1 MSSCE
6 LSAIPAKAAI
16 KGIAT
21 EDKTET
27 NIHIISSK
35 HGKRHLAPAKVKKR
49 AAWACKYC
57 RARKVRCDVVYGS
70 PCRNCRWDKMECSI
84 QETRWQ
90 TNHVFVANK
99 VTGAE
104 VQNRPVASVINL
116 NGVAEVPKSTDASIG
131 SFTGLAVTKVSN
143 EAAATKEAIKH
154 GVPSLGDQV
163 PPGFK
168 PLPTKVAAEDVR
180 YLRSKGALS
189 VPSVP
194 LQSALLQAYVEHVNP
209 YMPLELF
216 PFLNAI
222 NAGDGRAEKVSLL
235 MYQAVMFAATAFV
248 DIEVLLEAGY
258 ANRKAARKSFFQ
270 KTRASRLSLIPEFQ
284 GLTKRLCSCCMI
296 STANRIKDKKGAWH
310 WIGVAISLAYTLC
323 LHRDPSTTSMSS
335 ARQKLYKRIWWSCF
349 MRDRL
354 IALGM
359 RQPSRIHDKDFDVP
373 MLEESDFEI
382 EVFPQDNNILPR
394 QCAVVRDTTMQ
405 HELADL
411 FIAKVQL
418 CICIGHVLNSM
429 YSDDMR
435 NKVFPENSTNSTS
448 MLLPKKK
455 LDNMECFLSI
465 KLELLAWAEA
475 LPPCCRYTP
484 LIRLDIKN
492 SNATIAVQRTLLHML
507 YYTIDLTLHRPQ
519 LLPPSPTQVMTGPS
533 VVQGVS
539 RLHVRNAT
547 IYITRMASDLHHL
560 GLDRFLPVTGVTVIL
575 PAMMIQLLE
584 MRNAAPQARVLAARG
599 FQQCM
604 CVMEQLREIYVAA
617 DDIVGFLDAALRKL
631 GIDVNELAAIGVTN
645 QDLKF
650 TETDSGGQTLL
661 AELNLDLAKGSPTPS
676 AVAISKETS
685 FADLT
690 SSIEQ
695 EVIDWNTVT
704 GTEIDLGQWLQFP
717 PEEARQQ

>member
-1 MSSCE
+1 M
-6 LSAIPAKAAI
+6 
-16 KGIAT
+16 T
-21 EDKTET
+21 YWYET
-27 NIHIISSK
+27 S
-35 HGKRHLAPAKVKKR
+35 
-49 AAWACKYC
+49 
-57 RARKVRCDVVYGS
+57 
-70 PCRNCRWDKMECSI
+70 E
-84 QETRWQ
+84 
-90 TNHVFVANK
+90 
-99 VTGAE
+99 
-104 VQNRPVASVINL
+104 
-116 NGVAEVPKSTDASIG
+116 
-131 SFTGLAVTKVSN
+131 
-143 EAAATKEAIKH
+143 
-154 GVPSLGDQV
+154 
-163 PPGFK
+163 
-168 PLPTKVAAEDVR
+168 
-180 YLRSKGALS
+180 
-189 VPSVP
+189 
-194 LQSALLQAYVEHVNP
+194 
-209 YMPLELF
+209 
-216 PFLNAI
+216 
-222 NAGDGRAEKVSLL
+222 
-235 MYQAVMFAATAFV
+235 
-248 DIEVLLEAGY
+248 
-258 ANRKAARKSFFQ
+258 
-270 KTRASRLSLIPEFQ
+270 
-284 GLTKRLCSCCMI
+284 
-296 STANRIKDKKGAWH
+296 DKKGAWH

-373 MLEESDFEI
+373 MLEESDFDI
-382 EVFPQDNNILPR
+382 EVFPQDDNILPR
-394 QCAVVRDTTMQ
+394 QCAVVRDITMQ

-418 CICIGHVLNSM
+418 CICIGHELNSM

-435 NKVFPENSTNSTS
+435 NKVIPENTTNSTS

-519 LLPPSPTQVMTGPS
+519 LLPPSPTQVMTSPS

-547 IYITRMASDLHHL
+547 IYITRMASELHHL

-575 PAMMIQLLE
+575 PAMMMQLLE

-599 FQQCM
+599 FQQC
-604 CVMEQLREIYVAA
+604 
-617 DDIVGFLDAALRKL
+617 
-631 GIDVNELAAIGVTN
+631 VTN
-645 QDLKF
+645 QDLEF
-650 TETDSGGQTLL
+650 TETDSGRQTLL

-704 GTEIDLGQWLQFP
+704 GTEVDLGQWLQFP

>member
-1 MSSCE
+1 MAANWALETESTRRVAIYNADILSFSPQLAAISGTSAYALSRLNMSACE
-6 LSAIPAKAAI
+6 LSAVPAKAAI
-16 KGIAT
+16 KEIAT

-27 NIHIISSK
+27 NIRSSKSIISSK
-35 HGKRHLAPAKVKKR
+35 HDKRYLAPAKVKKR
-49 AAWACKYC
+49 AAWACKHC

-90 TNHVFVANK
+90 TNHVSIANK

-104 VQNRPVASVINL
+104 VQNRPVANVINL
-116 NGVAEVPKSTDASIG
+116 NSVVEVRKSRGAAIG
-131 SFTGLAVTKVSN
+131 SFTGLAANKVSN
-143 EAAATKEAIKH
+143 EAAAAKEAIKH
-154 GVPSLGDQV
+154 GAPSLGDQV

-194 LQSALLQAYVEHVNP
+194 LQSALLQVYVEYVNP
-209 YMPLELF
+209 HMPLELF
-216 PFLNAI
+216 PFLNAT
-222 NAGDGRAEKVSLL
+222 NAGDGRAGKASLL

-258 ANRKAARKSFFQ
+258 ATRKAARKSFFQ
-270 KTRASRLSLIPEFQ
+270 KSRAS
-284 GLTKRLCSCCMI
+284 M
-296 STANRIKDKKGAWH
+296 
-310 WIGVAISLAYTLC
+310 AISLAYTLC
-323 LHRDPSTTSMSS
+323 LHRDPSTTSMSA
-335 ARQKLYKRIWWSCF
+335 ARQKLGKRIWWSCF

-359 RQPSRIHDKDFDVP
+359 RQPSRIHDEDFDVP

-382 EVFPQDNNILPR
+382 EVFPKGNNILLR

-405 HELADL
+405 QELAAL

-435 NKVFPENSTNSTS
+435 DKAIPENTTINTC
-448 MLLPKKK
+448 MLLPNKK
-455 LDNMECFLSI
+455 LDNTEWFLSI
-465 KLELLAWAEA
+465 NLELVAWAEA

-484 LIRLDIKN
+484 LMPLDIKN

-507 YYTIDLTLHRPQ
+507 YYTIELTLHRPQ
-519 LLPPSPTQVMTGPS
+519 LLPPSPTQVMTTPS

-547 IYITRMASDLHHL
+547 IYITRMASELHHL
-560 GLDRFLPVTGVTVIL
+560 RLDRFLPVTGVTVIL

-584 MRNAAPQARVLAARG
+584 MTNPAPRARVLAARG
-599 FQQCM
+599 FQQCL
-604 CVMEQLREIYVAA
+604 CVMEKLREIYVAA

-631 GIDVNELAAIGVTN
+631 GIDVNELAATDLTN

-650 TETDSGGQTLL
+650 AETDSGGQTLR
-661 AELNLDLAKGSPTPS
+661 AELNLDLANCGSTSS
-676 AVAISKETS
+676 AVGISKETS
-685 FADLT
+685 FPDLIYW
-690 SSIEQ
+690 IEQ
-695 EVIDWNTVT
+695 KVIDWNDVT
-704 GTEIDLGQWLQFP
+704 GTEIDLDK
-717 PEEARQQ
+717 

>member
-27 NIHIISSK
+27 NIHSSKSIISSK

-49 AAWACKYC
+49 AAWACTYC

-90 TNHVFVANK
+90 TNHVFIANK

-131 SFTGLAVTKVSN
+131 SFTGLAANKVSN
-143 EAAATKEAIKH
+143 EAATTKEAIKH

-194 LQSALLQAYVEHVNP
+194 LQGALLQAYVEYVNP

-248 DIEVLLEAGY
+248 DIELLYDFDCEPNQLVVVQALLLMTY
-258 ANRKAARKSFFQ
+258 WYETS
-270 KTRASRLSLIPEFQ
+270 E
-284 GLTKRLCSCCMI
+284 
-296 STANRIKDKKGAWH
+296 DKKGAWH

-394 QCAVVRDTTMQ
+394 QCAVVRDLTMQ
-405 HELADL
+405 HELAEL

-435 NKVFPENSTNSTS
+435 NKVIPENTTNSTY
-448 MLLPKKK
+448 MLLPKKR

-465 KLELLAWAEA
+465 NLELLAWAEA

-484 LIRLDIKN
+484 LMRLDIKN

-519 LLPPSPTQVMTGPS
+519 LLPPSPNQVMTSPS

-547 IYITRMASDLHHL
+547 IYITRMASELHHL

-631 GIDVNELAAIGVTN
+631 GVTN

-676 AVAISKETS
+676 AVAKSTETS

-695 EVIDWNTVT
+695 EVIDWNTVA

-717 PEEARQQ
+717 PKEARQQ

>member
-21 EDKTET
+21 EDKTEI
-27 NIHIISSK
+27 NIHSSKSIISSK

-49 AAWACKYC
+49 AAWAYKYC

-104 VQNRPVASVINL
+104 VQNRPVASVIIL
-116 NGVAEVPKSTDASIG
+116 NGVAEVPKSTDTSIS
-131 SFTGLAVTKVSN
+131 SFTGLAATKVSN

-194 LQSALLQAYVEHVNP
+194 LQSALLQAYVEYVNP

-248 DIEVLLEAGY
+248 DIELLYDFDCEPNQLVVVQALLLMTY
-258 ANRKAARKSFFQ
+258 WYETS
-270 KTRASRLSLIPEFQ
+270 E
-284 GLTKRLCSCCMI
+284 
-296 STANRIKDKKGAWH
+296 DKKGAWH

-373 MLEESDFEI
+373 MLEESDFDI
-382 EVFPQDNNILPR
+382 EVFPQDDNIFPR
-394 QCAVVRDTTMQ
+394 QCAVVRDITMQ

-429 YSDDMR
+429 YTDDMR
-435 NKVFPENSTNSTS
+435 NKVISENTTNSTS
-448 MLLPKKK
+448 MLLPKQK

-519 LLPPSPTQVMTGPS
+519 LLPPSPTQVMTSPS

-547 IYITRMASDLHHL
+547 IYITRMASELHHL

-575 PAMMIQLLE
+575 PAMMMQLLE

-631 GIDVNELAAIGVTN
+631 GVDVNELAAIGVTN
-645 QDLKF
+645 QDLEF

-676 AVAISKETS
+676 AVAIFKETS

>member
-27 NIHIISSK
+27 NIHSSKSIISSK

-116 NGVAEVPKSTDASIG
+116 NGVAEIPKSTDASIG
-131 SFTGLAVTKVSN
+131 SFTGLAATKVSN
-143 EAAATKEAIKH
+143 EAAASKEAIKH

-194 LQSALLQAYVEHVNP
+194 LQSALLQAYVEYVNP

-235 MYQAVMFAATAFV
+235 MYQAVMFSATAFV
-248 DIEVLLEAGY
+248 DIELLYDFDCEPNQLVVVQALLLMTY
-258 ANRKAARKSFFQ
+258 WYETS
-270 KTRASRLSLIPEFQ
+270 E
-284 GLTKRLCSCCMI
+284 
-296 STANRIKDKKGAWH
+296 DKKGAWH

-373 MLEESDFEI
+373 MLEESDFDI
-382 EVFPQDNNILPR
+382 EVFPQDDNILPR
-394 QCAVVRDTTMQ
+394 QCAVVRDITMQ

-435 NKVFPENSTNSTS
+435 NKVIPENTTNSTS

-519 LLPPSPTQVMTGPS
+519 LLPPSPTQVMTSPS

-539 RLHVRNAT
+539 SLHVRNAT
-547 IYITRMASDLHHL
+547 IYITRMASELHHL

-575 PAMMIQLLE
+575 PAMMMQLLE

-631 GIDVNELAAIGVTN
+631 GVDVNKLAAIGVTN
-645 QDLKF
+645 QDLEF

-676 AVAISKETS
+676 AVAISKDPS

-695 EVIDWNTVT
+695 EIIDWNTVT

>member
-27 NIHIISSK
+27 NIHSSKSIISSK

-131 SFTGLAVTKVSN
+131 SFTGLAATKVSN

-194 LQSALLQAYVEHVNP
+194 LQSALLQAYVEYVNP

-222 NAGDGRAEKVSLL
+222 NAGDGRAEKLLYDFDCEPNQLVVVQALLL
-235 MYQAVMFAATAFV
+235 MTYWYETS
-248 DIEVLLEAGY
+248 E
-258 ANRKAARKSFFQ
+258 
-270 KTRASRLSLIPEFQ
+270 
-284 GLTKRLCSCCMI
+284 
-296 STANRIKDKKGAWH
+296 DKKGAWH

-373 MLEESDFEI
+373 MLEESDFDI
-382 EVFPQDNNILPR
+382 EVFPQDDNILPR
-394 QCAVVRDTTMQ
+394 QCAVVRDITMQ

-435 NKVFPENSTNSTS
+435 NKVIPENTTNSTS

-519 LLPPSPTQVMTGPS
+519 LLPPSPTQVMTSPS

-547 IYITRMASDLHHL
+547 IYITRMASELHHL

-575 PAMMIQLLE
+575 PAMMMQLLE

-631 GIDVNELAAIGVTN
+631 GVDVNELAAIGVTN
-645 QDLKF
+645 QDLEF

-690 SSIEQ
+690 SLIEQ
-695 EVIDWNTVT
+695 EIIDWNTVT

>member
-21 EDKTET
+21 EDKTEI
-27 NIHIISSK
+27 NIHSSKSIISSK

-49 AAWACKYC
+49 AAWAYKYC

-104 VQNRPVASVINL
+104 VQNRPVASVIIL
-116 NGVAEVPKSTDASIG
+116 NGVAEVPKSTDTSIS
-131 SFTGLAVTKVSN
+131 SFTGLAATKVSN

-194 LQSALLQAYVEHVNP
+194 LQSALLQAYVEYVNP

-222 NAGDGRAEKVSLL
+222 NAGDGRAEKLLYDFDCEPNQLVVVQALLL
-235 MYQAVMFAATAFV
+235 MTYWYETS
-248 DIEVLLEAGY
+248 E
-258 ANRKAARKSFFQ
+258 
-270 KTRASRLSLIPEFQ
+270 
-284 GLTKRLCSCCMI
+284 
-296 STANRIKDKKGAWH
+296 DKKGAWH

-373 MLEESDFEI
+373 MLEESDFDI
-382 EVFPQDNNILPR
+382 EVFPQDDNIFPR
-394 QCAVVRDTTMQ
+394 QCAVVRDITMQ

-429 YSDDMR
+429 YTDDMR
-435 NKVFPENSTNSTS
+435 NKVISENTTNSTS
-448 MLLPKKK
+448 MLLPKQK

-519 LLPPSPTQVMTGPS
+519 LLPPSPTQVMTSPS

-547 IYITRMASDLHHL
+547 IYITRMASELHHL

-575 PAMMIQLLE
+575 PAMMMQLLE

-631 GIDVNELAAIGVTN
+631 GVDVNELAAIGVTN
-645 QDLKF
+645 QDLEF

-676 AVAISKETS
+676 AVAIFKETS

>member
-1 MSSCE
+1 MSSCD

-27 NIHIISSK
+27 NIHSSKSIISSK

-131 SFTGLAVTKVSN
+131 SFTGLAATKVSN

-194 LQSALLQAYVEHVNP
+194 LQSALLQAYVEYVNP

-222 NAGDGRAEKVSLL
+222 NAGDGRAEKLLYDFDCEPNQLVVVQALLL
-235 MYQAVMFAATAFV
+235 MTYWYETS
-248 DIEVLLEAGY
+248 E
-258 ANRKAARKSFFQ
+258 
-270 KTRASRLSLIPEFQ
+270 
-284 GLTKRLCSCCMI
+284 
-296 STANRIKDKKGAWH
+296 DKKGAWH

-373 MLEESDFEI
+373 MLEESDFDI
-382 EVFPQDNNILPR
+382 EVFPQDDNILPR
-394 QCAVVRDTTMQ
+394 QCAVVRDITMQ

-435 NKVFPENSTNSTS
+435 NKVIPENTTNSTS

-519 LLPPSPTQVMTGPS
+519 LLPPSPTQVMTSPS

-547 IYITRMASDLHHL
+547 IYITRMASELHHL

-575 PAMMIQLLE
+575 PAMMMQLLE

-631 GIDVNELAAIGVTN
+631 GVDVNELAAIGVTN
-645 QDLKF
+645 QDLEF

-690 SSIEQ
+690 SLIEQ
-695 EVIDWNTVT
+695 EIIDWNTVT

>member
-27 NIHIISSK
+27 NIHSSKSIISSK

-131 SFTGLAVTKVSN
+131 SFTGLAATKVSN

-194 LQSALLQAYVEHVNP
+194 LQSALLQAYVEYVNP

-248 DIEVLLEAGY
+248 DIELLYDFDCEPNQLVVVQALLLMTY
-258 ANRKAARKSFFQ
+258 WYETS
-270 KTRASRLSLIPEFQ
+270 E
-284 GLTKRLCSCCMI
+284 
-296 STANRIKDKKGAWH
+296 DKKGAWH

-373 MLEESDFEI
+373 MLEESDFDI
-382 EVFPQDNNILPR
+382 EVFPQDDNILPR
-394 QCAVVRDTTMQ
+394 QCAVVRDLTMQ

-435 NKVFPENSTNSTS
+435 NKVIPENTTNSTS

-519 LLPPSPTQVMTGPS
+519 LLPPSPTQVMTSPS

-547 IYITRMASDLHHL
+547 IYITRMASELHHL

-575 PAMMIQLLE
+575 PAMMMQLLE

-631 GIDVNELAAIGVTN
+631 GVDVNELAAIGVTN
-645 QDLKF
+645 QDLEF
-650 TETDSGGQTLL
+650 TETDSGRQTLL

>member
-1 MSSCE
+1 M
-6 LSAIPAKAAI
+6 
-16 KGIAT
+16 
-21 EDKTET
+21 
-27 NIHIISSK
+27 
-35 HGKRHLAPAKVKKR
+35 
-49 AAWACKYC
+49 
-57 RARKVRCDVVYGS
+57 
-70 PCRNCRWDKMECSI
+70 
-84 QETRWQ
+84 
-90 TNHVFVANK
+90 
-99 VTGAE
+99 
-104 VQNRPVASVINL
+104 
-116 NGVAEVPKSTDASIG
+116 
-131 SFTGLAVTKVSN
+131 
-143 EAAATKEAIKH
+143 
-154 GVPSLGDQV
+154 

-194 LQSALLQAYVEHVNP
+194 LQSALLQAYVKYVNP

-216 PFLNAI
+216 PFLNSI
-222 NAGDGRAEKVSLL
+222 NAGDGQAEKVSLL

-270 KTRASRLSLIPEFQ
+270 KTRLLYDFDCEPNQLVVVQALLLMTYWYETSE
-284 GLTKRLCSCCMI
+284 
-296 STANRIKDKKGAWH
+296 DKKGAWH

-359 RQPSRIHDKDFDVP
+359 RQPSRILDKDFDVP

-394 QCAVVRDTTMQ
+394 QCAVVRDITMQ
-405 HELADL
+405 QELAAL

-429 YSDDMR
+429 YSVDMR
-435 NKVFPENSTNSTS
+435 DKAVPENTTNTTW
-448 MLLPKKK
+448 MLLPNKK
-455 LDNMECFLSI
+455 LDNTKWFLSI
-465 KLELLAWAEA
+465 HLELVAWAEA
-475 LPPCCRYTP
+475 LPPCCQYTP
-484 LIRLDIKN
+484 LISLDIKN

-519 LLPPSPTQVMTGPS
+519 LLPPSPTQVMTTPS

-539 RLHVRNAT
+539 RLHIWNAT
-547 IYITRMASDLHHL
+547 IYITRMATELHHL
-560 GLDRFLPVTGVTVIL
+560 RLDRFLPLTGVTVIL
-575 PAMMIQLLE
+575 PAMMVQLLE
-584 MRNAAPQARVLAARG
+584 MRNPAPRARVLAARG

-604 CVMEQLREIYVAA
+604 CVMEKLREIYAAA

-631 GIDVNELAAIGVTN
+631 GVDINELAATSVTN

-661 AELNLDLAKGSPTPS
+661 AELNLDLAKGSPTSS

-695 EVIDWNTVT
+695 DVIDWNTVT
-704 GTEIDLGQWLQFP
+704 GTEIDLDQWLQFP

>member
-21 EDKTET
+21 EDKTKT
-27 NIHIISSK
+27 NVHSSKSIISSK

-49 AAWACKYC
+49 AAWACTYC

-90 TNHVFVANK
+90 TNHVFIANK

-116 NGVAEVPKSTDASIG
+116 NSVAEVPKSTDASIG
-131 SFTGLAVTKVSN
+131 SFTGLAANKVSN
-143 EAAATKEAIKH
+143 EADTTKEAIKH

-168 PLPTKVAAEDVR
+168 PLPTKVAAEDVT

-194 LQSALLQAYVEHVNP
+194 LQSALLQAYVEYVNP

-270 KTRASRLSLIPEFQ
+270 KTRLLYDFDCEPNQLVVVQALLLMTYWYETSE
-284 GLTKRLCSCCMI
+284 
-296 STANRIKDKKGAWH
+296 DKKGAWH
-310 WIGVAISLAYTLC
+310 WVGVAISLAYTLC

-394 QCAVVRDTTMQ
+394 QCAVVRDLTMQ
-405 HELADL
+405 HELAEL

-435 NKVFPENSTNSTS
+435 NKVIPENTTNSTY
-448 MLLPKKK
+448 MLLPKRK

-465 KLELLAWAEA
+465 NLELLAWAEA

-484 LIRLDIKN
+484 LMRLDIKN

-519 LLPPSPTQVMTGPS
+519 LLPPSPNQVMTSPS

-547 IYITRMASDLHHL
+547 IYITRMASELHHL

-604 CVMEQLREIYVAA
+604 CVMEQLRDIYVAA

-631 GIDVNELAAIGVTN
+631 GVTN

-650 TETDSGGQTLL
+650 TETDSGGQTLQ

-676 AVAISKETS
+676 AVAKSTETS

-695 EVIDWNTVT
+695 EVIDWNTVA

>member
-6 LSAIPAKAAI
+6 PSAIPAKAAI

-21 EDKTET
+21 EDKPET
-27 NIHIISSK
+27 NIHSSKSIISLK

-90 TNHVFVANK
+90 TNHVFVVNK
-99 VTGAE
+99 VTGEE

-131 SFTGLAVTKVSN
+131 SFTGLAATKVSN

-194 LQSALLQAYVEHVNP
+194 LQSALLQAYVEYVNP

-248 DIEVLLEAGY
+248 DIELLYNFDCEPNQLVVVQALLLMTY
-258 ANRKAARKSFFQ
+258 WYETS
-270 KTRASRLSLIPEFQ
+270 E
-284 GLTKRLCSCCMI
+284 
-296 STANRIKDKKGAWH
+296 DKKGAWH

-373 MLEESDFEI
+373 MLEESDFDI
-382 EVFPQDNNILPR
+382 EVFPQDDNILPR
-394 QCAVVRDTTMQ
+394 QCAVVRDLTMQ

-435 NKVFPENSTNSTS
+435 NKVIPENTTNSTS
-448 MLLPKKK
+448 MLLPMKK

-484 LIRLDIKN
+484 LIRLDINN

-519 LLPPSPTQVMTGPS
+519 LLPPSPTQVMTSPS

-547 IYITRMASDLHHL
+547 IYITRMASELHHL

-575 PAMMIQLLE
+575 PAMMMQLLE

-617 DDIVGFLDAALRKL
+617 DDIVGFLDAALRNL
-631 GIDVNELAAIGVTN
+631 GVDVNELAAIGVTN
-645 QDLKF
+645 QDLEF
-650 TETDSGGQTLL
+650 TETDSGRQNLL

-676 AVAISKETS
+676 AVAISNETS

>member
-1 MSSCE
+1 MNSCE

-27 NIHIISSK
+27 NIHSSKSIISSK

-70 PCRNCRWDKMECSI
+70 LCRNCRWDKMECSI

-116 NGVAEVPKSTDASIG
+116 NGVAVVPKSTDASID
-131 SFTGLAVTKVSN
+131 SFTGLAANKVSN
-143 EAAATKEAIKH
+143 EAAATKEAIKY

-194 LQSALLQAYVEHVNP
+194 LQSALLQAYVEYVNP

-270 KTRASRLSLIPEFQ
+270 KTRA
-284 GLTKRLCSCCMI
+284 
-296 STANRIKDKKGAWH
+296 KDKKGAWH

-373 MLEESDFEI
+373 MLEKSDFEI
-382 EVFPQDNNILPR
+382 EVFPQDNNTLPR

-435 NKVFPENSTNSTS
+435 NKVFPENTTNSTS

-547 IYITRMASDLHHL
+547 IYITRMASELHHL

-599 FQQCM
+599 FQHCM
-604 CVMEQLREIYVAA
+604 CVMEQLRQIYVAA
-617 DDIVGFLDAALRKL
+617 DDVVGFLDAALRKL

>member
-27 NIHIISSK
+27 NIHSSKSIISSK

-131 SFTGLAVTKVSN
+131 SFTGLAATKVSN

-194 LQSALLQAYVEHVNP
+194 LQSALLQAYVEYVNP

-270 KTRASRLSLIPEFQ
+270 KTRAS
-284 GLTKRLCSCCMI
+284 
-296 STANRIKDKKGAWH
+296 
-310 WIGVAISLAYTLC
+310 
-323 LHRDPSTTSMSS
+323 
-335 ARQKLYKRIWWSCF
+335 
-349 MRDRL
+349 
-354 IALGM
+354 M

-373 MLEESDFEI
+373 MLEESDFDI
-382 EVFPQDNNILPR
+382 EVFPQDDNILPR
-394 QCAVVRDTTMQ
+394 QCAVVRDITMQ

-435 NKVFPENSTNSTS
+435 NKVIPENTTNSTS

-519 LLPPSPTQVMTGPS
+519 LLPPSPTQVMTSPS

-547 IYITRMASDLHHL
+547 IYITRMASELHHL

-575 PAMMIQLLE
+575 PAMMMQLLE

-631 GIDVNELAAIGVTN
+631 GVDVNELAAIGVAN
-645 QDLKF
+645 QDLEF

-676 AVAISKETS
+676 AVTISKETS

-704 GTEIDLGQWLQFP
+704 GTEIDLGQWLQFT

>member
-6 LSAIPAKAAI
+6 PPAIPVKAAI
-16 KGIAT
+16 KEIAT

-27 NIHIISSK
+27 NIHSSKSIISSK
-35 HGKRHLAPAKVKKR
+35 HSKRHLAPAKVQKR
-49 AAWACKYC
+49 AAWACKHC

-84 QETRWQ
+84 QETRWP
-90 TNHVFVANK
+90 TNHVFIANN

-116 NGVAEVPKSTDASIG
+116 NGVAEVPKSTGASIG
-131 SFTGLAVTKVSN
+131 SFTGLAADKVSN
-143 EAAATKEAIKH
+143 EAAAAKEAIKH
-154 GVPSLGDQV
+154 GVPSLGNQV

-194 LQSALLQAYVEHVNP
+194 LQSALLQAYVEYVNP
-209 YMPLELF
+209 CMPLELF
-216 PFLNAI
+216 PFLNAV
-222 NAGDGRAEKVSLL
+222 NAGDGRGEKVSLL

-270 KTRASRLSLIPEFQ
+270 KTRA
-284 GLTKRLCSCCMI
+284 
-296 STANRIKDKKGAWH
+296 KDKKGAWH

-335 ARQKLYKRIWWSCF
+335 ARQKLCKRIWWSCF

-382 EVFPQDNNILPR
+382 EVFPQDNHILPR
-394 QCAVVRDTTMQ
+394 QCAVVRDITMQ
-405 HELADL
+405 QELAAL

-429 YSDDMR
+429 YSDHMR
-435 NKVFPENSTNSTS
+435 NKAIPENTTNSTC
-448 MLLPKKK
+448 MLLPNKK
-455 LDNMECFLSI
+455 LDNMEFFLSVH
-465 KLELLAWAEA
+465 LELLAWAEA

-484 LIRLDIKN
+484 LMRLDIKS
-492 SNATIAVQRTLLHML
+492 SNATIAIQRTLLHML

-519 LLPPSPTQVMTGPS
+519 LLPPSPTQVMTSPS

-539 RLHVRNAT
+539 RLHVRKAT
-547 IYITRMASDLHHL
+547 IYITRMASELHHL

-631 GIDVNELAAIGVTN
+631 GVDVNELAAIGVTN
-645 QDLKF
+645 QELKF
-650 TETDSGGQTLL
+650 AETDSDGQALL
-661 AELNLDLAKGSPTPS
+661 EELNLDS
-676 AVAISKETS
+676 ANCGTASSTVGISNDTS
-685 FADLT
+685 FPDL
-690 SSIEQ
+690 I
-695 EVIDWNTVT
+695 
-704 GTEIDLGQWLQFP
+704 
-717 PEEARQQ
+717 

>member
-1 MSSCE
+1 M
-6 LSAIPAKAAI
+6 
-16 KGIAT
+16 
-21 EDKTET
+21 
-27 NIHIISSK
+27 
-35 HGKRHLAPAKVKKR
+35 
-49 AAWACKYC
+49 
-57 RARKVRCDVVYGS
+57 
-70 PCRNCRWDKMECSI
+70 
-84 QETRWQ
+84 
-90 TNHVFVANK
+90 ANK

-116 NGVAEVPKSTDASIG
+116 NSVAKVPKSTGASIG
-131 SFTGLAVTKVSN
+131 SFTVLATNKVSN
-143 EAAATKEAIKH
+143 EAAATKEAIKY

-194 LQSALLQAYVEHVNP
+194 LQSALLQAYVEYVNP

-222 NAGDGRAEKVSLL
+222 NAGDGQAEKVSLL

-270 KTRASRLSLIPEFQ
+270 KTRAIGGCATSSPDDILVWPYH
-284 GLTKRLCSCCMI
+284 
-296 STANRIKDKKGAWH
+296 WH
-310 WIGVAISLAYTLC
+310 TPCASIEIRVP
-323 LHRDPSTTSMSS
+323 R
-335 ARQKLYKRIWWSCF
+335 WSCF

-394 QCAVVRDTTMQ
+394 QCAVVRDITMQ
-405 HELADL
+405 QELAAL

-429 YSDDMR
+429 YSVDMR
-435 NKVFPENSTNSTS
+435 DKAVPENTTNTTW
-448 MLLPKKK
+448 MLLPNKK
-455 LDNMECFLSI
+455 LDNTKWFLSI
-465 KLELLAWAEA
+465 HLELVAWAEA
-475 LPPCCRYTP
+475 LPPCCQYTP
-484 LIRLDIKN
+484 LMSLDIKN

-519 LLPPSPTQVMTGPS
+519 LLPPSPTQVMTTPS

-539 RLHVRNAT
+539 RLHIWNAT
-547 IYITRMASDLHHL
+547 IYITRMATELHHL
-560 GLDRFLPVTGVTVIL
+560 RLDRFLPLTGVTVIL
-575 PAMMIQLLE
+575 SAMMMQLLE
-584 MRNAAPQARVLAARG
+584 MRNPAPRARVLAARG

-604 CVMEQLREIYVAA
+604 CVMEKLREIYAAA

-631 GIDVNELAAIGVTN
+631 GVDINELAATSVTN

-661 AELNLDLAKGSPTPS
+661 AELNLDLAKGSPTSS

-695 EVIDWNTVT
+695 DVIDWNTVT
-704 GTEIDLGQWLQFP
+704 GTEIDLDQWLQFP

>member
-27 NIHIISSK
+27 NIHSSKSIISSK

-49 AAWACKYC
+49 AAWACKHC

-131 SFTGLAVTKVSN
+131 SFTGLAANKVSN

-154 GVPSLGDQV
+154 GVPSLDDQV

-194 LQSALLQAYVEHVNP
+194 LQSALLQAYVEYVNP

-258 ANRKAARKSFFQ
+258 ASRKAARKSFFQ
-270 KTRASRLSLIPEFQ
+270 KTRLLYDFDCEPNQLVVVQTLLLMTYWYETSE
-284 GLTKRLCSCCMI
+284 
-296 STANRIKDKKGAWH
+296 DKKGAWH

-359 RQPSRIHDKDFDVP
+359 RQPSRIDDKDFDVP

-394 QCAVVRDTTMQ
+394 QCAVVRDITMQ

-435 NKVFPENSTNSTS
+435 NKVIPENTTNSTS

-465 KLELLAWAEA
+465 KLELLAWADA
-475 LPPCCRYTP
+475 LPPCC
-484 LIRLDIKN
+484 
-492 SNATIAVQRTLLHML
+492 
-507 YYTIDLTLHRPQ
+507 
-519 LLPPSPTQVMTGPS
+519 
-533 VVQGVS
+533 
-539 RLHVRNAT
+539 
-547 IYITRMASDLHHL
+547 
-560 GLDRFLPVTGVTVIL
+560 RFLPVTGVTVIL

-631 GIDVNELAAIGVTN
+631 GVDVNELAATGVTN

-676 AVAISKETS
+676 AIAKSTETS

-695 EVIDWNTVT
+695 EVIDWNTVA

>member
-27 NIHIISSK
+27 NIHSSKSIISSK

-57 RARKVRCDVVYGS
+57 RARKVRCGVVYGS

-90 TNHVFVANK
+90 TNHVFVVNK
-99 VTGAE
+99 VTGEE

-131 SFTGLAVTKVSN
+131 SFTGLAATKVSN

-194 LQSALLQAYVEHVNP
+194 LQSALLQAYVEYVNP

-248 DIEVLLEAGY
+248 DIELLYDFDCEPNQLVVVQALLLMTY
-258 ANRKAARKSFFQ
+258 WYETS
-270 KTRASRLSLIPEFQ
+270 E
-284 GLTKRLCSCCMI
+284 
-296 STANRIKDKKGAWH
+296 DKKGAWH

-373 MLEESDFEI
+373 MLEESDFDI
-382 EVFPQDNNILPR
+382 EVFPQDDNILPR
-394 QCAVVRDTTMQ
+394 QCAVVRDLTMQ

-435 NKVFPENSTNSTS
+435 NKVIPENTTNSTS

-484 LIRLDIKN
+484 LIRLDINN

-519 LLPPSPTQVMTGPS
+519 LLPPSPTQVMTSPS

-547 IYITRMASDLHHL
+547 IYITRMASELHHL

-575 PAMMIQLLE
+575 PAMMMQLLE

-617 DDIVGFLDAALRKL
+617 DDIVGFLDAALRNL
-631 GIDVNELAAIGVTN
+631 GVDVNELAAIGVTN
-645 QDLKF
+645 QDLEF
-650 TETDSGGQTLL
+650 TETDSGRQTLL

>member
-1 MSSCE
+1 M
-6 LSAIPAKAAI
+6 
-16 KGIAT
+16 T
-21 EDKTET
+21 YWYET
-27 NIHIISSK
+27 S
-35 HGKRHLAPAKVKKR
+35 
-49 AAWACKYC
+49 
-57 RARKVRCDVVYGS
+57 
-70 PCRNCRWDKMECSI
+70 E
-84 QETRWQ
+84 
-90 TNHVFVANK
+90 
-99 VTGAE
+99 
-104 VQNRPVASVINL
+104 
-116 NGVAEVPKSTDASIG
+116 
-131 SFTGLAVTKVSN
+131 
-143 EAAATKEAIKH
+143 
-154 GVPSLGDQV
+154 
-163 PPGFK
+163 
-168 PLPTKVAAEDVR
+168 
-180 YLRSKGALS
+180 
-189 VPSVP
+189 
-194 LQSALLQAYVEHVNP
+194 
-209 YMPLELF
+209 
-216 PFLNAI
+216 
-222 NAGDGRAEKVSLL
+222 
-235 MYQAVMFAATAFV
+235 
-248 DIEVLLEAGY
+248 
-258 ANRKAARKSFFQ
+258 
-270 KTRASRLSLIPEFQ
+270 
-284 GLTKRLCSCCMI
+284 
-296 STANRIKDKKGAWH
+296 DKKGAWH

-323 LHRDPSTTSMSS
+323 LHRDPSTTSM
-335 ARQKLYKRIWWSCF
+335 
-349 MRDRL
+349 
-354 IALGM
+354 

-373 MLEESDFEI
+373 MLEESDFDI
-382 EVFPQDNNILPR
+382 EVFPQDDNILPR
-394 QCAVVRDTTMQ
+394 QCAVVRDITMQ

-418 CICIGHVLNSM
+418 CICIGHELNSM

-435 NKVFPENSTNSTS
+435 NKVIPENTTNSTS

-519 LLPPSPTQVMTGPS
+519 LLPPSPTQVMTSPS

-547 IYITRMASDLHHL
+547 IYITRMASELHHL

-575 PAMMIQLLE
+575 PAMMMQLLE

-631 GIDVNELAAIGVTN
+631 GVDVNELAAIGVTN
-645 QDLKF
+645 QDLEF
-650 TETDSGGQTLL
+650 TETDSGRQTLL

-704 GTEIDLGQWLQFP
+704 GTEVDLGQWLQFP